1 MSEQTLCPYCGG
13 ELHEQSTLC
22 LYCLREVNKRE
33 YFAIVPRPRRRLRT
47 VIIPAAAA
55 AVIALGAVFAV
66 PALFDKR
73 PEKAEPAALSATPA
87 TTTTSA
93 LSETASATAKPTA
106 STTTHTTT
114 TKATASTTKKSV
126 TTTKVKTTKAT
137 TTTAATTVPTTTTA
151 APAPVYTAP
160 ATTYV
165 SVIYVYESSSPQ
177 AAAPET
183 STSTTTTTKKT
194 TTTTTTTTTKF
205 TLEAPEEELLK
216 AIKSEPALAALK
228 TAIIK
233 PELCRRAED
242 RCRQIEKSFQ
252 AGKLPEG
259 SGYSSWLNFVYSVDL
274 ETQVSSDC
282 SYEIIGRGFTNA
294 NELLYSEKE
303 NYPGLVTY
311 LNNCDELELGK
322 NIDYCK
328 IDEGGHLY
336 KPKSLTSASSRQKYI
351 GIAKVGSYWV
361 IISIAD

>member
-1 MSEQTLCPYCGG
+1 MKDDRICPYCGG
-13 ELHEQSTLC
+13 ELHEQSKLC
-22 LYCLREVNKRE
+22 FYCLREVNKRE
-33 YFAIVPRPRRRLRT
+33 YFAIVPRPKRRLT
-47 VIIPAAAA
+47 AVIIPAAAA

-73 PEKAEPAALSATPA
+73 PEKAEPAAATESSV
-87 TTTTSA
+87 TTTSA
-93 LSETASATAKPTA
+93 LSETASATARPTA

-114 TKATASTTKKSV
+114 TEATSTTTKKSV

-151 APAPVYTAP
+151 APASVYTTP
-160 ATTYV
+160 ATTVV

-194 TTTTTTTTTKF
+194 TTTTTTTTTRF
-205 TLEAPEEELLK
+205 TLETPEEELLK

-242 RCRQIEKSFQ
+242 RCRQIEKTFQ

-282 SYEIIGRGFTNA
+282 SYEIIGRGITNA
-294 NELLYSEKE
+294 NELLYTEKE

-328 IDEGGHLY
+328 IDEGGRLY

>member
-1 MSEQTLCPYCGG
+1 MKDDRICPYCGG
-13 ELHEQSTLC
+13 GLHEQSTLC
-22 LYCLREVNKRE
+22 FYCLREVNKRE
-33 YFAIVPRPRRRLRT
+33 YYAIVQRPRRRLRT

-73 PEKAEPAALSATPA
+73 PEKAEPVAATESSV
-87 TTTTSA
+87 TTTSA
-93 LSETASATAKPTA
+93 LSETTSTTPKPTA

-114 TKATASTTKKSV
+114 TKATSSTTKKSV
-126 TTTKVKTTKAT
+126 TTKSSTAKPTTSTTTPAT
-137 TTTAATTVPTTTTA
+137 TTSA
-151 APAPVYTAP
+151 APVPVYTTP

-183 STSTTTTTKKT
+183 FTSTTTTTKKT
-194 TTTTTTTTTKF
+194 TTTTTTTTTRF
-205 TLEAPEEELLK
+205 TLETPEEELLK

-242 RCRQIEKSFQ
+242 RCRQIEKTFQ

-328 IDEGGHLY
+328 IDEGGRLY